1 MQIDVNFMQ
10 IRMASSTRGVGCPSD
25 WGGGG
30 FLFHRLSTLTK
41 SVKTWVPTADE
52 GEPSVR

>member
-10 IRMASSTRGVGCPSD
+10 IRMASSARGVGCPID
-25 WGGGG
+25 GGGG
-30 FLFHRLSTLTK
+30 FHFHRLSALTK

-52 GEPSVR
+52 RELTAR